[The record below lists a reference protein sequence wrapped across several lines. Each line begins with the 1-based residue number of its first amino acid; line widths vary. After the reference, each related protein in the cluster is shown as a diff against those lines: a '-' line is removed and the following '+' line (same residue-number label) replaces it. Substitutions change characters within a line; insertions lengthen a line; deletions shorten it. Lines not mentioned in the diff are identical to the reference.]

1 MTHDPDVMQ
10 AVSSILGEV
19 RRAKSDAKASMRAEV
34 GLVSV
39 SGDPLLLEAARL
51 AEADLLAAG
60 RASAIEYTEGEFAV
74 STALVG

>member
-1 MTHDPDVMQ
+1 M
-10 AVSSILGEV
+10 
-19 RRAKSDAKASMRAEV
+19 
-34 GLVSV
+34 